1 MTGSLEEIKY
11 SMQFIFI
18 EKKDVKIHKS
28 LYDATEVENV
38 DEYLYSVITSIT
50 QEKIGNIIW
59 HLIQHE
65 DKELGW
71 VKLTDSIQIFRFQ
84 SKTYKILESIFQPNE
99 LNQKMGIEK
108 DFISHFKDNMLTIKS
123 EITYEKEKYYS
134 VFLKNK
140 FHGFHK
146 AEYLD
151 PLIDLKLPISEAN
164 IDETEIYTNSK
175 LNNPIS
181 NIPEFQNGLLNAAFF
196 KHGIASVIIQGN
208 TYWTQL
214 NSLKSIDIPHIP
226 EQEKSI
232 EQLKYDDLLYSVEE
246 SKQKSI
252 DMLKTIIGAKDYLNN
267 TEVSKYLSLSGSKNS
282 GDNLKGIKEELKSVK
297 NENLDLRRKLR
308 QTQNEI
314 RLANN
319 RLEHQLDY
327 KDRVESQRDK
337 YKARMELVEE
347 KLKNLDVK
355 YRKLKQQKSGMRK
368 FFK

>member
-1 MTGSLEEIKY
+1 M
-11 SMQFIFI
+11 FILI
-18 EKKDVKIHKS
+18 ETDKQIYKS
-28 LYDATEVENV
+28 LYNDEKTENI
-38 DEYLYSVITSIT
+38 DEYLYKIVTSVS
-50 QEKIGNIIW
+50 QEKKENEIW
-59 HLIQHE
+59 HLVQYE

-71 VKLTDSIQIFRFQ
+71 INLEDSIQIFRFHDEL
-84 SKTYKILESIFQPNE
+84 YKVLESSFQPNE

-151 PLIDLKLPISEAN
+151 PLIDLKLPINEDN

-175 LNNPIS
+175 LNNPVS
-181 NIPEFQNGLLNAAFF
+181 NVPEFKNGLLNAAFF

-208 TYWTQL
+208 TYWTRL
-214 NSLKSIDIPHIP
+214 DALRSIDIPHITKK
-226 EQEKSI
+226 EKSL
-232 EQLKYDDLLYSVEE
+232 EQLKYDDLFYSVEE

-282 GDNLKGIKEELKSVK
+282 GDNVKEIKEELKSVK

-314 RLANN
+314 KLANN

-337 YKARMELVEE
+337 YKARMELVED
-347 KLKNLDVK
+347 KLTNLDAK
-355 YRKLKQQKSGMRK
+355 YKQLKQQKSGMRK